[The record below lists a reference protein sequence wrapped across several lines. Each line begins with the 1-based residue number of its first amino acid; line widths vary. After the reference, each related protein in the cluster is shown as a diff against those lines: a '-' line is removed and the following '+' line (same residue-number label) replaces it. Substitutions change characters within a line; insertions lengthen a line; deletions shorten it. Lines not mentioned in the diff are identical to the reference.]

1 MGRSKTPE
9 LSVSHRTGT
18 LKNMNLLSGQS
29 NCFVAITLV
38 CFNLTMVTIL
48 LLSKGS
54 NDVLH
59 IRYEMVI
66 NVTVKA
72 NFNTKK
78 LMKITGI
85 LWS

>member
-1 MGRSKTPE
+1 
-9 LSVSHRTGT
+9 
-18 LKNMNLLSGQS
+18 
-29 NCFVAITLV
+29 
-38 CFNLTMVTIL
+38 MVTIL